1 MTGHDASSARKSGLN
16 CMARFRLKAPVALES
31 DTQSQIIDFLRA
43 EQARGRVVW
52 FCRVNGGGVK
62 TTTQFIR
69 FYALYLL
76 GIEKRSRGYPD
87 LHGMLPGGRYFA
99 LEVKRPGE
107 RETVEQREFIAA
119 VLAGGGIAGVVYGY
133 EDAQKLLEAS
143 DA

>member
-1 MTGHDASSARKSGLN
+1 MA
-16 CMARFRLKAPVALES
+16 ARFRLKAPVALES
-31 DTQSQIIDFLRA
+31 ECQAQIIDFLRA
-43 EQARGRVVW
+43 EQARGRVCW

-62 TTTQFIR
+62 TAAQFIR

-107 RETVEQREFIAA
+107 RETVEQREFIDA
-119 VLAGGGIAGVVYGY
+119 VTAGGGIAGVVRGF
-133 EDAQKLLEAS
+133 EDVRRLLEVR

>member
-1 MTGHDASSARKSGLN
+1 MVT
-16 CMARFRLKAPVALES
+16 RFRLKAPVALES
-31 DTQSQIIDFLRA
+31 ECQAQIVDFLRA
-43 EQARGRVVW
+43 EQARGRVIW

-62 TTTQFIR
+62 TATQFIR

-107 RETVEQREFIAA
+107 RATPEQREFIDA
-119 VLAGGGIAGVVYGY
+119 VLGGGGIAGVVYGY
-133 EDAQKLLEAS
+133 EDARKLLEQTC
-143 DA
+143 

>member
-1 MTGHDASSARKSGLN
+1 MA
-16 CMARFRLKAPVALES
+16 ARFRLKAQVALES
-31 DTQSQIIDFLRA
+31 ECQAQIIDFLRA
-43 EQARGRVVW
+43 EQARGRVIW

-62 TTTQFIR
+62 TATQFIR

-107 RETVEQREFIAA
+107 RATAEQSEFIAA
-119 VLAGGGIAGVVYGY
+119 VLAGGGIAGVVRGF
-133 EDAQKLLEAS
+133 EDVRRLLEVR

>member
-1 MTGHDASSARKSGLN
+1 MAARDLFKLT
-16 CMARFRLKAPVALES
+16 APVALES
-31 DTQSQIIDFLRA
+31 DTQSQIVDFLRA
-43 EQARGRVVW
+43 EQLRGRVIW

-62 TTTQFIR
+62 TATQFIR

-99 LEVKRPGE
+99 LEVKRKGE
-107 RETVEQREFIAA
+107 RMTPEQKEFIDA
-119 VLAGGGIAGVVYGY
+119 VLAGGGIAGVVRSF
-133 EDAQKLLEAS
+133 EDVMYLLGGR